1 MKKLL
6 SFITGLAF
14 LLITLSAQAQ
24 SNDFKA
30 AKSLEI
36 QLSILRELS
45 MLYVDSIQVDK
56 LVKIGIDAMLESLDP
71 YTVYIPEEDDEN
83 LELLTTGSY
92 GGIGALIKKT
102 EKSIIISEQYENSP
116 AALNG
121 LVAGD
126 TIVKVDNIPTENLK
140 VEEVSAKM
148 KGKPGTDVKFVVN
161 KLKGPQGVELTITRQ
176 RIHFS
181 DVEYSGMISDST
193 GYIRITGFTLGGAK
207 DVRKALLDLKASG
220 KLKRLIIDLRGNGG
234 GILDEAVEVVSLF
247 VPKSTLVVYSKGKI
261 PQMDMKYYTKEEP
274 VDTQLPLVVLVN
286 SASASSSEIVTGAL
300 QDLDRATIIG
310 TRTFGKGLVQ
320 SIRDVGFND
329 KIKLTTAK
337 YYIPS
342 GRCVQAIDYS
352 HRNPDGS
359 VGQIPDSLIKA
370 FKTVNKGRIV
380 YDGGGIT
387 PDIPLVPEQYSR
399 AAVSLVYNDIL
410 HTYSVN
416 YYKNH
421 DKISDPTN
429 FSLTDQE
436 YADFVKFAS
445 DKSFDQRTAT
455 EVEFD
460 QVVALSKR
468 EGLYDNMKETI
479 EALEKKVK
487 LSKAEVLMK
496 NSKEIKSLLE
506 EEICARYYYQK
517 GRVASIIRND
527 KMLQN
532 AEKAKLVN

>member
-1 MKKLL
+1 MKKLF
-6 SFITGLAF
+6 SFTTGLAF
-14 LLITLSAQAQ
+14 LLIALTASAQ
-24 SNDFKA
+24 SKEFKA
-30 AKSLEI
+30 AKSLET

-45 MLYVDSIQVDK
+45 MLYVDSVHVDK

-71 YTVYIPEEDDEN
+71 YTMYIPEEDDEN

-92 GGIGALIKKT
+92 GGIGALIKKVD
-102 EKSIIISEQYENSP
+102 KSIIISEQYENSP

-126 TIVKVDNIPTENLK
+126 TIVKVDMIPTENLK
-140 VEEVSAKM
+140 VDEVSAKM
-148 KGKPGTDVKFVVN
+148 KGKPGTEVKFVVN
-161 KLKGPQGVELTITRQ
+161 KLKGPQNVELTITRQ

-181 DVEYSGMISDST
+181 DVEYSGMISDTT

-220 KLKRLIIDLRGNGG
+220 KLKRVIIDLRGNGG
-234 GILDEAVEVVSLF
+234 GILDEAVEIVSLF
-247 VPKSTLVVYSKGKI
+247 VPKSTLVVYSKGKV

-274 VDTQLPLVVLVN
+274 VDISIPLVVLVN

-370 FKTVNKGRIV
+370 FKTVNKGRTV

-387 PDIPLVPEQYSR
+387 PDIIMSPYQYSR
-399 AAVSLVYNDIL
+399 VAVSLVYNDIL
-410 HTYSVN
+410 HTFSVN
-416 YYKNH
+416 YYKNNEKIASP
-421 DKISDPTN
+421 DK
-429 FSLTDQE
+429 FSLSDEDYSQ
-436 YADFVKFAS
+436 FVKFAS
-445 DKSFDQRTAT
+445 DKIFDHRTAT

-460 QVVALSKR
+460 QLLSLAKR
-468 EGLYDNMKETI
+468 EGLYDNLKETL

-487 LSKAEVLMK
+487 LGKAEVLIK
-496 NSKEIKSLLE
+496 NMKEIKPLLE
-506 EEICARYYYQK
+506 EEICARFYFQK
-517 GRVASIIRND
+517 GRIASIIRND
-527 KMLQN
+527 DVLQKG
-532 AEKAKLVN
+532 ATVKLIN